1 MSKNYKD
8 ISKKLERTKDIV
20 LMWEHID
27 DKNLQYHIYQ
37 NPNVTPELL
46 LRIHENNLR
55 NKVKVAHYVLTHKNF
70 PQDVI
75 ESILLGDYSEDL
87 KSSASS
93 NPSIREEFLLEIVKN
108 PKTSDR
114 ILNSIIFSDSIT
126 LPILIRI
133 LEDTDFD
140 VNDRSNY
147 SIDYLA
153 LTSGNE
159 ETLKYLIQEN
169 IELCSVS
176 RNLNLST
183 ELMGRIIDMHGD
195 NIEVLKILAKQKS
208 ATSNILERLAEIDDK
223 NIQNSLARHENSTNE
238 ILEKLSHH
246 SLSDVRRYVARNR
259 SASSEILE
267 YLLLDRSKI
276 VRDTAKANLEA
287 QRLRRV

>member
-1 MSKNYKD
+1 MSENYKD
-8 ISKKLERTKDIV
+8 ISKKLERTKDIA

-46 LRIHENNLR
+46 LRIHENNLI

-108 PKTSDR
+108 PKTSKR
-114 ILNSIIFSDSIT
+114 ILNSILFNSPMT

-147 SIDYLA
+147 GVSSLA
-153 LTSGNE
+153 LTSDNE
-159 ETLKYLIQEN
+159 EILKYLIQKD
-169 IELCSVS
+169 IKVSVIS
-176 RNLNLST
+176 RNLDLTT
-183 ELMGRIIDMHGD
+183 ELMEKIIDMHGD
-195 NIEVLKILAKQKS
+195 NIEALNSIAKHKS
-208 ATSNILERLAEIDDK
+208 ATSSILEKLAEIEDK
-223 NIQNSLARHENSTNE
+223 NIQSALARHKNSTIE

-246 SLSDVRRYVARNR
+246 NLSEIRRYVARNR
-259 SASSEILE
+259 SVSNEVLE

-276 VRDTAKANLEA
+276 VRNTAKANLEN
-287 QRLRRV
+287 QRLRKA